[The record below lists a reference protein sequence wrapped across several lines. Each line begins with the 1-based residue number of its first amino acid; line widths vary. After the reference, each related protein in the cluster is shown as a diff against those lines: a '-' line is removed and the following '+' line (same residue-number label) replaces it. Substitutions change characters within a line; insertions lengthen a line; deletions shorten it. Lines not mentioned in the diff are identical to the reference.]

1 MSIKIGDLVT
11 IKNNKIQV
19 QQFYSQPLAASLEP
33 VEVKIRKGI
42 IFEILEIWK
51 DMHMARLKPVN
62 LSLTEDYVILVE
74 LSNLVK
80 CGRAVEYLYGNRRK

>member
-19 QQFYSQPLAASLEP
+19 QQLYSQPLTASLEP

-42 IFEILEIWK
+42 IFEVLEVWK
-51 DMHMARLKPVN
+51 DLHTARLKPVN
-62 LSLTEDYVILVE
+62 LSLTEEFVILVE
-74 LSNLVK
+74 INNLHK
-80 CGRAVEYLYGNRRK
+80 CGRAVEFLYGKKK